1 MRAWVD
7 IDNAPHVQLF
17 RPIIS
22 RLRDLGA
29 EVEVTS
35 RERTFVTDLLDAAEI
50 KHTVIGKGQPSGVG
64 AKVAA
69 LASRTLA
76 LSRFAAG
83 KRFDVAVG
91 HGSRALPPA
100 ARLSGVPN
108 LTMFDYEH
116 VSTWLFRRF
125 CDRILVP
132 RAVVDGAGRSLAGG
146 PWRAFDG
153 FKEEIYLADFRP
165 DPSIRESL
173 GVSPHKVMA
182 VIRPPART
190 AHYHDARSEAIL
202 DAVTA
207 RLSLE
212 SAVSVVW
219 LRRDPGD
226 TVPNGSRLPNVI
238 VPPAPLDGPSLLA
251 ASDLVISGGGTM
263 NREAALLGT
272 PAYSIFAGPLGVIDQ
287 ELIRQ
292 GRLTPIR
299 SPEEVGLIPL
309 RAKAPVAEARV
320 IHSRLREFVVDQ
332 VADLAT
338 SRRNSEKGRHHAR
351 TVR

>member
-22 RLRDLGA
+22 RLKELGA

-35 RERTFVTDLLDAAEI
+35 RDRTFVGDLLDAASI
-50 KHTVIGKGQPSGVG
+50 QHTVIGKGQPSGVG

-69 LASRTLA
+69 LAGRTMA
-76 LSRFAAG
+76 MIRFAAG

-132 RAVVDGAGRSLAGG
+132 RAVVDGAGRRLPSG

-165 DPSIRESL
+165 DASIRDRL

-190 AHYHDARSEAIL
+190 AHYHDSRADAIL

-207 RLSLE
+207 RLSRE
-212 SAVSVVW
+212 SGVSVVW

-226 TVPNGSRLPNVI
+226 AVPNGSGLSNLI

-272 PAYSIFAGPLGVIDQ
+272 PAFSIFAGPLGVIDQ
-287 ELIRQ
+287 ELIHQ
-292 GRLTPIR
+292 GRLTLIR
-299 SPEEVGLIPL
+299 SPEEVDLIPL
-309 RAKAPVAEARV
+309 RAKAPASAPRV

-338 SRRNSEKGRHHAR
+338 SRRSSEKGRQRGR

>member
-1 MRAWVD
+1 MKAWVD

-22 RLRDLGA
+22 RLRELGA

-35 RERTFVTDLLDAAEI
+35 RNRTFVGDLLDAASI
-50 KHTVIGKGQPSGVG
+50 KHTVIGQGQPSGFG
-64 AKVAA
+64 AKAAA

-76 LSRFAAG
+76 LTRFAAG

-132 RAVVDGAGRSLAGG
+132 RAVVDGTSRPLPSG

-153 FKEEIYLADFRP
+153 FKEEIYLAGFRA
-165 DPSIRESL
+165 DPSIRERL
-173 GVSPHKVMA
+173 GVAPGKIMA

-190 AHYHDARSEAIL
+190 AHYHDSRADAIL

-207 RLSLE
+207 RLSRE
-212 SAVSVVW
+212 SDVSMVW

-226 TVPNGSRLPNVI
+226 PVPNGREISNVI

-287 ELIRQ
+287 ELIRL

-299 SPEEVGLIPL
+299 SPEDVDLIPL
-309 RAKAPVAEARV
+309 RAKGSAAPTV

-338 SRRNSEKGRHHAR
+338 SKRSSGKGRQRGR

>member
-1 MRAWVD
+1 MKAWVD

-22 RLRDLGA
+22 RLRELGA
-29 EVEVTS
+29 DVEVTS
-35 RERTFVTDLLDAAEI
+35 RDRTFVGDLLDAAAI
-50 KHTVIGKGQPSGVG
+50 QHTVIGKGQPSGVG

-69 LASRTLA
+69 LASRTVA

-100 ARLSGVPN
+100 ARFSGVPN

-132 RAVVDGAGRSLAGG
+132 RAVVDGAGQSLAGG

-153 FKEEIYLADFRP
+153 FKEEIYLADFQP
-165 DPSIRESL
+165 DTSIRDRL

-182 VIRPPART
+182 VIRPPAKT

-202 DAVTA
+202 DAVTT
-207 RLSLE
+207 RLSRE
-212 SAVSVVW
+212 PEVIVVW

-226 TVPNGSRLPNVI
+226 PVPNGREISNII

-299 SPEEVGLIPL
+299 SPEDVDLIPL
-309 RAKAPVAEARV
+309 RAKDRAAASSVL
-320 IHSRLREFVVDQ
+320 HSNLREFVVDQ

-338 SRRNSEKGRHHAR
+338 SKGRSEKGRQRGR